1 MSKDFKLDPIVA
13 DELKHHGIKGMK
25 WGVRKDRNTRQP
37 SARRERY
44 NKIRNAKMREIEVT
58 TKSGVSVKAI
68 ERPTGKISAFL
79 ASLSKTGVEDASNSP
94 SFKIES
100 GGKQVG
106 EASFSKKSSGE
117 INLVWLGVKP
127 SERGQGYA
135 SAIFDAAVEHGKAE
149 GASKLTLEVP
159 GNAPDARHI
168 YEKRGFKV
176 AKEPTAKEI
185 SKDLIWGGLTHME
198 MDLTEERIRHSNLSE
213 DEELELAFEQ
223 TFTQLTENQEE
234 LVFGGSDDIEHSSDL
249 ELFHHGV
256 KGMKWGVRKDRGASG
271 LQRKDARWVKRKSAK
286 VTQKARKK
294 SSREIKKLTKEIQR
308 DPTARTKSGRL
319 SSKAILDY
327 NTKVA
332 AAMNGKVKNLKSP
345 SGKTVTFVAKRGE
358 VGVLLALADQG
369 YNMDRLRNG
378 LFTSGKVAYRKET
391 VTRVSS
397 R

>member
-1 MSKDFKLDPIVA
+1 MSKEFKLDPLVA
-13 DELKHHGIKGMK
+13 DELKHYGVKGMK
-25 WGVRKDRNTRQP
+25 WGVRKDRTAKSP

-44 NKIRNAKMREIEVT
+44 NKIRNAKLREIEVT
-58 TKSGVSVKAI
+58 TKNGVSVKAI
-68 ERPTGKISAFL
+68 ERPTGRVTAFL
-79 ASLSKTGVEDASNSP
+79 ASLRKRGAEHIINSP

-100 GGKQVG
+100 GGKHIG
-106 EASFSKKSSGE
+106 EASFAKLSSDE

-127 SERGQGYA
+127 SERGKGYA
-135 SAIFDAAVEHGKAE
+135 SAIFDAAVEYGKAE
-149 GASKLTLEVP
+149 GVSKLTLEVP

-176 AKEPTAKEI
+176 TKEPTAEDI
-185 SKDLIWGGLTHME
+185 RKDYLWGGLTHME
-198 MDLTEERIRHSNLSE
+198 LDLTEERIRHSNLSE

-223 TFTQLTENQEE
+223 TFAKLTESQEE
-234 LVFGGSDDIEHSSDL
+234 LVFGSSDDIEHSSDL
-249 ELFHHGV
+249 ELFHYGV

-271 LQRKDARWVKRKSAK
+271 LQRKDARWVRRKSAK
-286 VTQKARKK
+286 VTEKARKK
-294 SSREIKKLTKEIQR
+294 SSREIKKLTKELQR

-332 AAMNGKVKNLKSP
+332 SAMNSKVKNLKSP

-369 YNMDRLRNG
+369 YDMDRLRNG